1 MENSTFWRKLA
12 IFATVA
18 QPQSLIHLKIAIA
31 IKNKNS
37 YICNVKNFFE
47 NMTEKIQIVCKN
59 VDRPSI
65 DFKKIEKWIGEVAK
79 SHNRIVGPLTYIF
92 CDDEKIIEVNREFL
106 QHDYYTDIITFDY
119 SRGKL
124 ISGDMFISLDTVAS
138 NAEMLSVP
146 YLTELHRVIIHGV
159 LHLCG
164 INDKGEG
171 EREIMEGFENEAL
184 TLLSDIDV

>member
-1 MENSTFWRKLA
+1 
-12 IFATVA
+12 
-18 QPQSLIHLKIAIA
+18 
-31 IKNKNS
+31 
-37 YICNVKNFFE
+37 
-47 NMTEKIQIVCKN
+47 MTEKIQIVCKN

-65 DFKKIEKWIGEVAK
+65 DFDKIEKWIGEVAK

-138 NAEMLSVP
+138 NAEMLGVA

-171 EREIMEGFENEAL
+171 EREIMEQFENKAL
-184 TLLSDIDV
+184 TLLSDLDV